1 MYGRRASIAGV
12 MKVTAIVALSL
23 ALLRFVPNLL
33 LQIPVFVFLIVA
45 LELAIVH
52 ASFGRPLR
60 TFYFT
65 FLIVG
70 ALLTGVITAL
80 FFSEFNPV
88 PGSLQNLEAALQS
101 RRGTPARSRI
111 IALYVEFPMLA
122 TADGFVTCLL
132 GLLPAW
138 GAAVLASRWMRR
150 RSGCESKW
158 GQCIHAFLRGALIGL
173 GLFFCSRLLLAFFLG
188 QRIFGLGHSVGLV
201 GSPLLGGLA
210 LATWTELRLRIHQG
224 RSPKTEMVQFP
235 PGCRDDLRQ
244 RPSGKAREH
253 GATTLHRRVRCD
265 EPKRS
270 EVK

>member
-80 FFSEFNPV
+80 FFSESNPV
-88 PGSLQNLEAALQS
+88 PGSLQNLEAAFES
-101 RRGTPARSRI
+101 RRGTPARSRV
-111 IALYVEFPMLA
+111 IALYYEFPVLA
-122 TADGFVTCLL
+122 AADGFVTCLL

-138 GAAVLASRWMRR
+138 AAAALASRWMRR
-150 RSGCESKW
+150 RNGLESKW
-158 GQCIHAFLRGALIGL
+158 GQCIHAFLKGALIGL

-210 LATWTELRLRIHQG
+210 LATWTELRLRIQQG